1 MYWDRCGMTEIN
13 KRLGFVGII
22 IDKSDDNV
30 SQVNDVLSEYSS
42 IIVGRMGIPY
52 RERGCAVITLVVD
65 TTTDEI
71 GSFTGKLGNIPG
83 VAVKS
88 ALAKA

>member
-1 MYWDRCGMTEIN
+1 MCETN

-30 SQVNDVLSEYSS
+30 SIVNEVLSEYSS

-65 TTTDEI
+65 ATNDEI
-71 GSFTGKLGNIPG
+71 GSLTGKLGNIAG
-83 VAVKS
+83 VSVKS
-88 ALAKA
+88 ALAKN

>member
-1 MYWDRCGMTEIN
+1 MTETN

-65 TTTDEI
+65 ATNDEI
-71 GSFTGKLGNIPG
+71 GSLTGKLGNIAG
-83 VAVKS
+83 VSVKS
-88 ALAKA
+88 ALAKN

>member
-1 MYWDRCGMTEIN
+1 MCETN
-13 KRLGFVGII
+13 KRLGFVGVI

-30 SQVNDVLSEYSS
+30 SIVNEVLSEYSL

-65 TTTDEI
+65 ATNDEI
-71 GSFTGKLGNIPG
+71 GSLTGKLGNIAG
-83 VAVKS
+83 VSVKS
-88 ALAKA
+88 ALAKN

>member
-1 MYWDRCGMTEIN
+1 MTETN

-30 SQVNDVLSEYSS
+30 SLVNEVLSEYSS

-71 GSFTGKLGNIPG
+71 GSFTGKLGNIHG

>member
-1 MYWDRCGMTEIN
+1 MSETE

-30 SQVNDVLSEYSS
+30 SQVNEVLSEYSS

-65 TTTDEI
+65 ATNDEI
-71 GSFTGKLGNIPG
+71 GSLTGKLGNIAG
-83 VAVKS
+83 VSVKS
-88 ALAKA
+88 ALAKN

>member
-1 MYWDRCGMTEIN
+1 MCETN
-13 KRLGFVGII
+13 KRLGVVGVI

-30 SQVNDVLSEYSS
+30 SIVNEVLSEYSS

-65 TTTDEI
+65 ATNDEI
-71 GSFTGKLGNIPG
+71 GSLTGKLGNIAG
-83 VAVKS
+83 VSVKS
-88 ALAKA
+88 ALAKN

>member
-1 MYWDRCGMTEIN
+1 MVETN

-71 GSFTGKLGNIPG
+71 GSFTGKLGNIHG

>member
-1 MYWDRCGMTEIN
+1 MCETN
-13 KRLGFVGII
+13 KRLGFVGVI

-30 SQVNDVLSEYSS
+30 SIVNEVLSEYSS

-65 TTTDEI
+65 ATNDEI
-71 GSFTGKLGNIPG
+71 GSLTGKLGNIAG
-83 VAVKS
+83 VSVKS
-88 ALAKA
+88 ALAKN

>member
-1 MYWDRCGMTEIN
+1 MTETN

-22 IDKSDDNV
+22 IDKSGDNV
-30 SQVNDVLSEYSS
+30 SLVNEVLSEYSS

-65 TTTDEI
+65 TTTDDI

>member
-1 MYWDRCGMTEIN
+1 MTETN

-30 SQVNDVLSEYSS
+30 SIVNEVLSEYSS

-52 RERGCAVITLVVD
+52 KERGCAVITLVVD
-65 TTTDEI
+65 ATNDEI
-71 GSFTGKLGNIPG
+71 GSLTGKLGNIAG
-83 VAVKS
+83 VSVKS
-88 ALAKA
+88 ALAKN

>member
-1 MYWDRCGMTEIN
+1 MSETD

-22 IDKSDDNV
+22 IDKGDDNV
-30 SQVNDVLSEYSS
+30 SKVNDVLSEYSS

-71 GSFTGKLGNIPG
+71 GSLTGKLGKISG

>member
-1 MYWDRCGMTEIN
+1 MCETN

-30 SQVNDVLSEYSS
+30 SQVNEVLSEYSS

-65 TTTDEI
+65 ATNDEI
-71 GSFTGKLGNIPG
+71 GSLTGKLGNIAG
-83 VAVKS
+83 VSVKS
-88 ALAKA
+88 ALAKN

>member
-1 MYWDRCGMTEIN
+1 MTETN

-71 GSFTGKLGNIPG
+71 GSFTGKLGNIHG

>member
-1 MYWDRCGMTEIN
+1 
-13 KRLGFVGII
+13 
-22 IDKSDDNV
+22 
-30 SQVNDVLSEYSS
+30 
-42 IIVGRMGIPY
+42 MGIPY

>member
-1 MYWDRCGMTEIN
+1 MSETD

-22 IDKSDDNV
+22 IDKGDDNV
-30 SQVNDVLSEYSS
+30 SLVNEVLSEYSS

-71 GSFTGKLGNIPG
+71 GSFTGKLGNIHG

>member
-1 MYWDRCGMTEIN
+1 MTETN

-30 SQVNDVLSEYSS
+30 SLVNEVLSEYSS

-65 TTTDEI
+65 ATNDEI
-71 GSFTGKLGNIPG
+71 GSLTGKLGNIAG
-83 VAVKS
+83 VSVKS
-88 ALAKA
+88 ALAKN

>member
-1 MYWDRCGMTEIN
+1 MSETD

-22 IDKSDDNV
+22 IDKGDDNV
-30 SQVNDVLSEYSS
+30 SKVNDVLSEYSS

-71 GSFTGKLGNIPG
+71 GSFTGKLGNIHG

>member
-1 MYWDRCGMTEIN
+1 MSETD

-22 IDKSDDNV
+22 IDKGDDNV
-30 SQVNDVLSEYSS
+30 SKVNEVLSEYSS

-71 GSFTGKLGNIPG
+71 GSFTGKLGNIHG